1 MLGAVFL
8 IVHDVRDFF
17 VFVTTFFGV
26 SSYLLLGLVQER
38 GTGSSMYFFNLAK
51 TGSGLLRFVLLSL
64 WVSLTVPIAPV
75 ERGSFYA

>member
-1 MLGAVFL
+1 MLGAVFFIL
-8 IVHDVRDFF
+8 HDVRDFF
-17 VFVTTFFGV
+17 VFVTTFFVSFFV
-26 SSYLLLGLVQER
+26 SSFGP
-38 GTGSSMYFFNLAK
+38 GSRARDCFDYFFNLAK